1 MLPYTSI
8 VEERIIEGWIYKFNF
23 RFFDP
28 FSLDLNS
35 FTKSKKNAQYIFIDI
50 VEICK
55 SNYICFK
62 MVMSKNTALLN
73 FVEWIG
79 NNMS

>member
-55 SNYICFK
+55 SSY
-62 MVMSKNTALLN
+62 V
-73 FVEWIG
+73 
-79 NNMS
+79 